1 MTACEQTAPRQFGCD
16 LLAWT
21 IRAGLGPLQALIVA
35 PPLLFMIVMG
45 LMLFHPPDF
54 RFPPYDR
61 LAFVLLVFVVL
72 LRVCLLR
79 TPITINGRV
88 TLPLLV
94 LVILALCGVLAQP
107 YDPETWSMF
116 AAKWLLPFA
125 FFQLAGYVFADSRS
139 LHQFEVFSL
148 FVFAYLSLTAILFL
162 IGAKQFIFP
171 RYILD
176 EGLGIHADRA
186 RGPFLQAVAN
196 GVALN
201 ILGLMALNSFRKK
214 HLRGVLAVLVF
225 AGLPAA
231 IVATRTRA
239 VWLSFAASILALL
252 FCSRSRRLRR
262 GCLAITLVGA
272 LGLLAFVTIGDGH
285 RSLSERL
292 EESTPVK
299 FRLAVY
305 QAGWEMFLQK
315 PLNGWGGPAMQAE
328 LSNRITEFRQDEY
341 YFHNTYLEVLVQY
354 GLVGLALYAWVVID
368 LFRVGRIREHIT
380 EDDDGNFLD
389 QQFRS
394 LWPVI
399 LMVYVVNSLFVVMN
413 YQFVN
418 VYLFTLAG
426 MMAAQNGRNRRD
438 ANAAV

>member
-1 MTACEQTAPRQFGCD
+1 MAVLEQTAPRNFGFD

-21 IRAGLGPLQALIVA
+21 IRAGLRPLQGLIAA
-35 PPLLFMIVMG
+35 PPLVFMAVMG

-61 LAFVLLVFVVL
+61 IAFLVLVFVVL
-72 LRVCLLR
+72 LRACVLRKTVSFGGPVTWPMLGLL
-79 TPITINGRV
+79 
-88 TLPLLV
+88 L
-94 LVILALCGVLAQP
+94 LALWGVLAQP
-107 YDPETWSMF
+107 YDAETWSMF
-116 AAKWLLPFA
+116 AAKWFLPFA
-125 FFQLAGYVFADSRS
+125 LFHLAGCVFEDSSS
-139 LHQFEVFSL
+139 LRQFEVFSL
-148 FVFAYLSLTAILFL
+148 VVLGYLSLIAILFL

-201 ILGLMALNSFRKK
+201 LLGLVALDSFRRRC
-214 HLRGVLAVLVF
+214 LRGLLAPLLL
-225 AGLPAA
+225 AGLPLA

-252 FCSRSRRLRR
+252 FFTQSRRLRR
-262 GCLAITLVGA
+262 GCLAIVLAGATGLVALVTL
-272 LGLLAFVTIGDGH
+272 GDGH

-292 EESTPVK
+292 EESGPVK
-299 FRLAVY
+299 FRMAVY
-305 QAGWEMFLQK
+305 EAGWEMFLKK
-315 PLNGWGGPAMQAE
+315 PLNGWGAQKMQAE
-328 LSNRITEFRQDEY
+328 LSNRISEFRQEEY
-341 YFHNTYLEVLVQY
+341 YFHNTYLEILVQY
-354 GLVGLALYAWVVID
+354 GLVGLALYVWVVAD
-368 LFRVGRIREHIT
+368 LFRIGRKPRKHALEN
-380 EDDDGNFLD
+380 DGNFLD
-389 QQFRS
+389 EQFRS

-418 VYLFTLAG
+418 GYLFTLAG
-426 MMAAQNGRNRRD
+426 MLSAQNRTLGE
-438 ANAAV
+438 ANAVS